1 MDNVISVESK
11 GTAKIVRYRDK
22 QIAVLFG
29 DETDEQLALAFEAA
43 VDECVNRQSS
53 KMPEL
58 IEIIYKVYLQGWGEG
73 RRNNSVAK
81 KSMFDKLLDGI
92 F

>member
-22 QIAVLFG
+22 QITVLFG
-29 DETDEQLALAFEAA
+29 DETDEQLALAFESV

-58 IEIIYKVYLQGWGEG
+58 IEIIYKVYLQGWSEG
-73 RRNNSVAK
+73 RRNSSVAK